1 MKDNRENW
9 KQNCDDLTKLRDDWH
24 HNLWLNYNFI
34 FKLLRC
40 KTMANG
46 SGFKICILLTKTY
59 FQQTRLTNIKMQVK
73 HVTN

>member
-1 MKDNRENW
+1 
-9 KQNCDDLTKLRDDWH
+9 
-24 HNLWLNYNFI
+24 
-34 FKLLRC
+34 
-40 KTMANG
+40 MANG